1 MTKPRYLPFILLII
15 LFFISCNNKS
25 TIALPENLVSKEII
39 EDVLVEMYLIEAEMR
54 VRIVNEPLDELK
66 IWVNVEMNNLFKKH
80 NVDYNQFEDS
90 YIYYMTD
97 KKTSKKIMENTVNRL
112 VKLQAEQVQT
122 IKQVK

>member
-1 MTKPRYLPFILLII
+1 
-15 LFFISCNNKS
+15 
-25 TIALPENLVSKEII
+25 
-39 EDVLVEMYLIEAEMR
+39 MR